1 VFVRGYRFRLP
12 AFSVEQASS
21 GAISE
26 GFASLR
32 PPYERAVRL
41 AKHDDPAEI
50 LELHWFRDEET
61 YRAKLGVPTAQIHGL
76 RLEEPFPGLLVPP
89 DTQIEEL
96 EFESDVPMGYAWHLP
111 RIPPSQFPR
120 DYEALRRLAAGV
132 VEGLR
137 PILPPAFSL
146 AFDYGRL
153 LVLREHEVLQS
164 TDMGWALDGD
174 DEVLEGCMRHVLDDL
189 QAVLAEETTEPWPNT
204 RPKLPW
210 PDVRVRDGALVM
222 RFADDEGLV
231 VELEPIDLQEIRG

>member
-50 LELHWFRDEET
+50 LELHWFRDEDA
-61 YRAKLGVPTAQIHGL
+61 YRAKVGVPTAQIHGM

-89 DTQIEEL
+89 DTQVEEL
-96 EFESDVPMGYAWHLP
+96 EFESDVPIGYQWHLP
-111 RIPPSQFPR
+111 RMPPREFPR
-120 DYEALRRLAAGV
+120 DYDALRRLADAI
-132 VEGLR
+132 VERLDST
-137 PILPPAFSL
+137 LPPGFSL
-146 AFDYGRL
+146 AYDRRRL
-153 LVLREHEVLQS
+153 LVLRGHEVLQS
-164 TDMGWALDGD
+164 VEMGWALDGD
-174 DEVLEGCMRHVLDDL
+174 DEALVASMWHVLDNL
-189 QAVLAEETTEPWPNT
+189 QDVIAEETAEPWPNK
-204 RPKLPW
+204 RPKLPQ
-210 PDVRVRDGALVM
+210 PDPQVREGVLLL